1 MCLRKNSN
9 NDKFVFDNVCLKN
22 SNEEVILGI
31 TTFDSH
37 VKNIYRKA
45 SQKLCPLSWISNYMK
60 TNERKIFF
68 CGMIKSQ
75 FSYCSLIWMF
85 YSRKSN
91 NLINKIHERSLR
103 IISDDKESVFHTLR
117 ENQNQKTMHQRNLQ
131 TLMIEIYKY

>member
-1 MCLRKNSN
+1 MD
-9 NDKFVFDNVCLKN
+9 NDNVFDNVCLKN

-37 VKNIYRKA
+37 VKSIDRKA
-45 SQKLCPLSWISNYMK
+45 SQKLCALSRISNYLK
-60 TNERKIFF
+60 TNERNFFF

-75 FSYCSLIWMF
+75 FSYCPLIWIF

-103 IISDDKESVFHTLR
+103 IISDDKESVFHTLQQ
-117 ENQNQKTMHQRNLQ
+117 NQNQKTMHQRNLQ
-131 TLMIEIYKY
+131 MVMIEIYKY

>member
-22 SNEEVILGI
+22 NNEEVILGI

-45 SQKLCPLSWISNYMK
+45 SQKLCALSRISNYLE

-75 FSYCSLIWMF
+75 FSYCPLIWMF
-85 YSRKSN
+85 HSRKSN

-117 ENQNQKTMHQRNLQ
+117 ENQNQKTKHQRNLQ